1 MCLSR
6 VCVCV
11 CVCVCVRARALSR
24 VRFFATPWTVAWHVP
39 LSMEFSRQEYWTG
52 LPFPTP
58 EDLPD
63 PEIEPTSLA
72 LAGGFFTTMP
82 LGKPP
87 CLGHAN
93 KQKQIIGVGGDSN
106 ILPWLSL
113 LITVNA
119 VLSYRHVFYEETSVL
134 FLDLENCFSWQNPQN
149 WEPWTANLSFVL
161 AVYQPYQG
169 TRGLAMWF

>member
-1 MCLSR
+1 MCLS
-6 VCVCV
+6 CVCV
-11 CVCVCVRARALSR
+11 CVCTCVLSCI
-24 VRFFATPWTVAWHVP
+24 RFFATPWTVAWHSP
-39 LSMEFSRQEYWTG
+39 LSMEISRQEYWTG

-72 LAGGFFTTMP
+72 LAGRFFTTTP
-82 LGKPP
+82 LGKLP

-93 KQKQIIGVGGDSN
+93 KQKQIIRGGKKLKHFAPVKFINHSKCSS
-106 ILPWLSL
+106 ILS
-113 LITVNA
+113 
-119 VLSYRHVFYEETSVL
+119 HVFYEETSVL